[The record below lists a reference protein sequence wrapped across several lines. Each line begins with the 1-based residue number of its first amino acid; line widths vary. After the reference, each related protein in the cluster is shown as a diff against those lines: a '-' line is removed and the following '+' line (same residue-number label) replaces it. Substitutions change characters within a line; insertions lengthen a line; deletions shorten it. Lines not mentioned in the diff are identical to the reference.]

1 MCKLKLGSSPS
12 ESRKR
17 KMSVRK
23 VYLKAAVDFK
33 SVHILNPN
41 DTPLAIHLAN
51 QMPFERILVLSSR
64 VHPSFGVKLFTH
76 TLLNINDCV
85 RLLNE
90 MKTINIPKLLL
101 ICHDLPPEWS
111 ELFRTQLKADFF
123 ILLGLSNTAVF
134 DLILAD
140 SSCIGGSPSL
150 HEELDTDDLPI
161 VFQQLQPWCRVDL
174 GRLRYVRTVPD
185 VILKLPK
192 TLSDYIAE
200 HST

>member
-1 MCKLKLGSSPS
+1 
-12 ESRKR
+12 
-17 KMSVRK
+17 MSVRK
-23 VYLKAAVDFK
+23 VYLKAAQDFK
-33 SVHILNPN
+33 SVRLLNPN
-41 DTPLAIHLAN
+41 DIPLAIHLAN
-51 QMPFERILVLSSR
+51 QMPFERILVLSHR
-64 VHPSFGVKLFTH
+64 VQPSFGVKLFTH
-76 TLLNINDCV
+76 TLLSINDCV

-90 MKTINIPKLLL
+90 MKTINIRKLLL

-111 ELFRTQLKADFF
+111 ELFRTQLQSDFF
-123 ILLGLSNTAVF
+123 ILLGQSEAAVF

-140 SSCIGGSPSL
+140 SSCTPSSL
-150 HEELDTDDLPI
+150 HQELEADDLPT

-174 GRLRYVRTVPD
+174 GRLLYVRAPVPD